1 MLCSMIYLLVFYL
14 VLFLLTTDVPKLP
27 LLSGEVDEE
36 EREEKPTVIDKGA
49 NTLSPGSTPAKKKRE
64 NAQRIPNPYG
74 DESNMLLPIFVA
86 VAAFIP
92 LLFCLCKL

>member
-1 MLCSMIYLLVFYL
+1 M
-14 VLFLLTTDVPKLP
+14 
-27 LLSGEVDEE
+27 DEE

-49 NTLSPGSTPAKKKRE
+49 NSPTPGSTPVKKKRE
-64 NAQRIPNPYG
+64 NVQKTPNPYG

-92 LLFCLCKL
+92 LLFCLCKLWCIHQQYTIEYSTNENHEEQK

>member
-1 MLCSMIYLLVFYL
+1 MLENLLLAHFNS
-14 VLFLLTTDVPKLP
+14 FFSFISTTEVPKLP

-49 NTLSPGSTPAKKKRE
+49 NSPTPGSTPVKKKRE
-64 NAQRIPNPYG
+64 NVQKTPNPYG